1 MAKRLKKHLDQD
13 AEGVWDDWFPKNWGP
28 RPGKETE
35 DIVKLPG
42 GYGEGSSTLKH
53 WI

>member
-1 MAKRLKKHLDQD
+1 LAKWIKKNLDQD
-13 AEGVWDDWFPKNWGP
+13 AERVWDDRFPKNWGP

-42 GYGEGSSTLKH
+42 GYG
-53 WI
+53 